1 MDTPGAK
8 GYKKNMISSLVYA
21 DAAVLVIDASKR
33 DHSKDAPNLPYEELK
48 YELSDQ
54 YTKDQT
60 RECLVLA

>member
-1 MDTPGAK
+1 
-8 GYKKNMISSLVYA
+8 MISSLVYA